1 MNIALTDAST
11 ILDRRRPLQYQRD
24 RRVFDVGSKEAPSV
38 REDKDIVAE
47 KAAISIINDNTF
59 TRDCLTRCLGD
70 AVSEFEIRAYENI
83 REWQNA
89 AAKITAPII
98 LLCATGRQA
107 TEAALHQG
115 LDTILEA
122 AADARVIVISDV
134 EDPSGM
140 VAALERGAKGYVPMS
155 LDLDVTIGA
164 VNLVNVGGTFIP
176 ASSLLSARGASSPAA
191 EAKPQKRASALLTE
205 RQLTVLENL
214 RKGDPNKVIAH
225 KLNMSECTVKV
236 HVRNMMKKIQ
246 ARNRTELVCMT
257 SELFQSP

>member
-11 ILDRRRPLQYQRD
+11 NFDRRRPLQYQRD
-24 RRVFDVGSKEAPSV
+24 RRVFDNGGDESASTRK
-38 REDKDIVAE
+38 DKDSAAE
-47 KAAISIINDNTF
+47 KATISIINDNTF
-59 TRDCLTRCLGD
+59 TRDCLSRCLGD
-70 AVSEFEIRAYENI
+70 AVGEFNI
-83 REWQNA
+83 HTHESVREWEKA
-89 AAKITAPII
+89 GAKTAAPII

-107 TEAALHQG
+107 TENALHQG
-115 LDTILEA
+115 LDTILQV
-122 AADARVIVISDV
+122 AADARVIVISDI
-134 EDPSGM
+134 EDPVGM

-176 ASSLLSARGASSPAA
+176 ASSLLSVRGANTPAA
-191 EAKPQKRASALLTE
+191 EAKPQKRVSALLTE